1 MSRFALTTIIAAA
14 CITVLALA
22 LGGPA
27 RWWGMGAVAAA
38 YLIIMVVGVTSIRL
52 GFFCR
57 AFCRG
62 KPGQMR
68 LALTF
73 DDGPDSDAT
82 APLLDVLKEQQVP
95 AAFFCV
101 GETAAANPG
110 LVRRMA
116 AEGHVVGNHTFRHG
130 WWTNFLVGRPLRREV
145 ARAQEALRGILGRA
159 PRYFRSPVGLTNPH
173 LRGALNSLDMVL
185 LGWDVR
191 PFDRGSRPEAVLR
204 RIRRRVRDG
213 SIIVLHDGGA
223 HADTLSRLVTE
234 LVTELRARGYTFAS
248 LEELGAGPPYGK
260 EPE

>member
-1 MSRFALTTIIAAA
+1 MSRFALTTIIAAT
-14 CITVLALA
+14 CIIVLALA

-38 YLIIMVVGVTSIRL
+38 YLITMVVGVTSIRL

-73 DDGPDSDAT
+73 DDGPDSNAT

-95 AAFFCV
+95 ATFFCV
-101 GETAAANPG
+101 GELAAAKPG
-110 LVRRMA
+110 LVQRMA
-116 AEGHVVGNHTFRHG
+116 AEGHAVGNHTFRHG

-145 ARAQEALRGILGRA
+145 ARAQDTLRKILGRV

-173 LRGALNSLDMVL
+173 LRGALNSLDMAL
-185 LGWDVR
+185 IGWDVH
-191 PFDRGSRPEAVLR
+191 PFDRGSQPEAVLR

-223 HADTLSRLVTE
+223 HADTLRRLVTE
-234 LVTELRARGYTFAS
+234 LITELRACGYTFAS